1 MGFEYVTRLM
11 ADLDAVTD
19 DSAVRLSRWAPLD
32 HLLGPALVAI
42 ASDRFDWASVEPP
55 TEPGAQASRR
65 IAAQRVI
72 SDVCLRPEADCYEL
86 LGVRRDASS
95 AQIRDAY
102 RRMIALVHPDSRPTA
117 FPQDAA
123 SRVNAAYT
131 TLTSAT
137 GRAALDAELDRVSQ
151 NHPPRRATLV
161 RAANADRGKTPAG
174 SPSGRSGSGIGR
186 LRAPKG
192 SLLWMAGLLAFGA
205 IAWLVA
211 VVAPEQT
218 DALIE
223 ARPVM
228 TMSESLS
235 SLPLTEPGNVRSR
248 EPGHDALGLLPGQ
261 QFDSGPVAG
270 RLAPDLSLPP
280 LPAPTAAITSA
291 AEVAGSNGSS
301 LGRGISVASQGT
313 TATRQAGAPEAASRR
328 PVPQP
333 AGATPSRVADVTMRP
348 LPSIAARNDAID
360 APAPGA
366 TRVAQD
372 GSVATPVSVASATL
386 APPAAP
392 AAVAAANPVVPAT
405 TLTAL
410 TRPTAPRTATEADSA
425 PPIEVDD
432 ILLKLIAAYEAGSTA
447 ALSRLLSPRI
457 GGRSELLAAYDRAFR
472 ETSSRS
478 LRLGRLTH
486 RRIDNRVVTSGPAT
500 VTTVSLANRSEQTSI
515 FLEIEVVREREGV
528 FIDRLVSYVSR

>member
-1 MGFEYVTRLM
+1 
-11 ADLDAVTD
+11 
-19 DSAVRLSRWAPLD
+19 
-32 HLLGPALVAI
+32 
-42 ASDRFDWASVEPP
+42 
-55 TEPGAQASRR
+55 
-65 IAAQRVI
+65 
-72 SDVCLRPEADCYEL
+72 
-86 LGVRRDASS
+86 
-95 AQIRDAY
+95 
-102 RRMIALVHPDSRPTA
+102 
-117 FPQDAA
+117 
-123 SRVNAAYT
+123 
-131 TLTSAT
+131 
-137 GRAALDAELDRVSQ
+137 
-151 NHPPRRATLV
+151 
-161 RAANADRGKTPAG
+161 
-174 SPSGRSGSGIGR
+174 
-186 LRAPKG
+186 
-192 SLLWMAGLLAFGA
+192 
-205 IAWLVA
+205 
-211 VVAPEQT
+211 
-218 DALIE
+218 
-223 ARPVM
+223 
-228 TMSESLS
+228 
-235 SLPLTEPGNVRSR
+235 
-248 EPGHDALGLLPGQ
+248 
-261 QFDSGPVAG
+261 
-270 RLAPDLSLPP
+270 
-280 LPAPTAAITSA
+280 
-291 AEVAGSNGSS
+291 
-301 LGRGISVASQGT
+301 
-313 TATRQAGAPEAASRR
+313 
-328 PVPQP
+328 
-333 AGATPSRVADVTMRP
+333 MRP